1 MNILIVGNGG
11 REHAL
16 AWKLTQSPRVQ
27 RIYVAPGNAGT
38 AGHNVAI
45 AVDDIPALLAFARE
59 NQVDLTIVGP
69 EAPLAA
75 GIVDTF
81 LAAGLRAFGPKRAAA
96 KLEASKLF
104 SKSIMRASGVP
115 TASFA
120 VFDAFDQ
127 ALRFARALPFG
138 SAPACVVKADGLA
151 AGKGVFVCDDADAA
165 EAALRR
171 IMLERE
177 FGEAGAHVIIEER
190 LSGREV
196 SLLAFCDGARAVLMP
211 PARDHKR
218 IGDGDTGPNTGGMG
232 AYAPA
237 PDVSP
242 SLLRDAQ
249 RLVFEPILEAM
260 RAQGTPYVGV
270 LYAGLMLLPSLGG
283 RAEHLSVLEFNCRFG
298 DPETQVILPL
308 LETDLA
314 DVLTACI
321 DGALNQVEVAW
332 RPGAAATVVL
342 ASGGYPGPYE
352 KGLPVHG
359 LSDVPADVTV
369 FHAGTDTQG
378 DQVLTRGGRVL
389 NVTATGADLPEA
401 LARAYAG
408 VSAIHFDGMQYRSDI
423 GGHSA
428 PGVAR

>member
-16 AWKLTQSPRVQ
+16 AWKLAQSPRVK
-27 RIYVAPGNAGT
+27 RICIAPGNAGT
-38 AGHNVAI
+38 PGHNVDI
-45 AVDDIPALLAFARE
+45 APEDIPALLAFARE
-59 NQVDLTIVGP
+59 NQIDLTVVGP

-75 GIVDTF
+75 GIADDF
-81 LAAGLRAFGPKRAAA
+81 HAAGLRVFGPRRAAA
-96 KLEASKLF
+96 QLEASKLF

-115 TASFA
+115 TADFA

-127 ALRFARALPFG
+127 ALRFARSLPFA

-151 AGKGVFVCDDADAA
+151 AGKGVFVCDDADTA

-171 IMLERE
+171 IMLARE
-177 FGEAGAHVIIEER
+177 FGAAGAHVIIEER

-196 SLLAFCDGARAVLMP
+196 SLLAFCDGARAALMP

-237 PDVSP
+237 PDISP
-242 SLLRDAQ
+242 ALFRDAQ
-249 RLVFEPILEAM
+249 RLVFEPILDAM
-260 RAQGTPYVGV
+260 RLQGTPYVGV
-270 LYAGLMLLPSLGG
+270 LYAGLMLLPSAVG

-308 LETDLA
+308 LETDLL
-314 DVLTACI
+314 DVLSACI
-321 DGALNQVEVAW
+321 DGRLNHLELAW

-352 KGLPVHG
+352 KGLPIRG
-359 LSDVPADVTV
+359 LSDMPAGVTV
-369 FHAGTDTQG
+369 FHAGTDAQG
-378 DQVLTRGGRVL
+378 DRVVTRGGRVL
-389 NVTATGADLPEA
+389 DITATGADLNEA

-408 VSAIHFDGMQYRSDI
+408 VSAIHFDGMHYRTDI
-423 GGHSA
+423 GAHAA
-428 PGVAR
+428 PRVAR